1 MAKQF
6 SVSEFANTIRS
17 KYNAYGDVSDDV
29 LVDQYIKKFPVY
41 EQNLVR
47 DTDDIV
53 IDESVVAD
61 DELVLPAVE
70 PTPDQPEAMVE
81 EVQEKTPF
89 DYEAMVSGAERRA
102 ARAREL
108 NPPKQV
114 SDMSPEQRA
123 EFNRMY
129 EEQNTIGEP
138 DPESKRLYNTM
149 GGEGVTLDQIPK
161 NILAGGAR
169 SIVESSAGLVTSMAD
184 TGVVSSGVPI
194 PTGYGPVQGTNIF
207 QLADVEVNREDIKA
221 AGRKV
226 GDDLRILADKIPNKF
241 GVTPEMERS
250 NVGQVL
256 QGVGQIATQTV
267 TRGFDYPFNAYSQS
281 VRRAEETF
289 DKPYSEFTDEEYAEV
304 LPAHMLSAGA
314 GFVLNRIAIK
324 QLGATK
330 AAQFFNKKAKLD
342 GFTLGRMFKSFAA
355 EGLEEGTEAVM
366 FETLATIFYDQG
378 NEIFSAENVED
389 YILNFMIGGAVGTTY
404 TGGMELT
411 GGVFR
416 TLSPGKVEE
425 VNLNNIGQAKPEMIS
440 SLISKPRFKVKYEV
454 AGGEIRESVVYA
466 ETEAEALEVLSGG
479 LTDQGEILSTKPVE
493 FTPIVATKATEQE
506 NIKPGEEYVPVT
518 APETLDVEN
527 VDALGNTTRDRIDLY
542 GEEGLFELVNEVD
555 VIEGAEA
562 AAYVQAEGDN
572 YINYKQANE
581 FDVIEDI
588 TATDTDNTTV
598 NESIAQEKQAEL
610 RIAKLKKFRAGR
622 KFLKLEQ
629 RKADAENQLLD
640 LDSQLED
647 TIIAVEQGDLTS
659 SEASEI
665 RTSIRN
671 QKRQAERT
679 LQTVDAAIEEQSP
692 KVLKRIRDDA
702 NVSGGRSAIGRLIG
716 DQLEPVSEVLD
727 RIDPRIKGL
736 FRKFEL
742 NVGKRTLSYADRVSK
757 GSRAFKKLKK
767 FNNKDYRELGRLITL
782 DPDSQES
789 QANSEAQSEL
799 DAAREAER
807 KRLEQAEAQGID
819 PEQVPV
825 TPVGEPEI
833 VNGIPVINT
842 NDSSSNSTAEE
853 QHTLVDQ
860 FGNVINEGTRLPLP
874 RQEVNEESRAP
885 IPGIRG
891 AKLPKQLRF
900 GNVTVGRI
908 KVNYESDVDR
918 ALYIAGNKKS
928 KSWEKYRDWLVDTLG
943 VSKKDVDELAVDV
956 MQRTRS
962 AAKIARRDGMTSINM
977 DASARFVE
985 APQSDTYLNDLSE
998 NARNAF
1004 KFVRVAFPNVDIIVG
1019 GTLAETRAN
1028 IVQTLK
1034 GKIGLAEATSQA
1046 EQFTDMDNGAA
1057 IFKAGKPIALVI
1069 NDAQANS
1076 TTVAHEAWELILN
1089 EAFRGNTKRMKE
1101 LQQAIDK
1108 QLRQSG
1114 FGAMADRLQAFANQ
1128 YDGDVRYSEY
1138 LAEFGATLVEGG
1150 FDPNNLNQKQ
1160 KSLLSEIKKII
1171 NGFARVLAGKPMF
1184 LADATTDNVMAMF
1197 VNVAHKV
1204 SRGDPETVFEMGQ
1217 QELDLDDDIEVKKQ
1231 LDIRL
1236 TIAGE
1241 QDVPKAEVIPIKAGA
1256 NPEAVMKRVRQ
1267 LVNQYPNALS
1277 DRSQWV
1283 ALMSRIGG
1291 ARQVN
1296 PDGSVSIP
1304 RFPEGLGQLTTVE
1317 GVKEQLKKV
1326 TDQQRKLA
1334 TEGLKG
1340 GQEIRKMY
1348 ESGQMDETDTG
1359 YYFLWNILSIGISP
1373 YPQESA
1379 FLQAIESDVG
1389 SWIEG
1394 ASKGEFNLEDYLA
1407 WVDTALP
1414 KGLPGS
1420 GAKSN
1425 LRAFGKNFLTKA
1437 ALRIEGGEFNGMTR
1451 LEGLHKI
1458 LSDKDTP
1465 TLELRNK
1472 WQTFATNMSF
1482 NNKIFDFILL
1492 TTGRQDL
1499 YVIDRVRTD
1508 DFWDKTSVVD
1518 ELQPVDDKGRILT
1531 PDKTTLYDGAPF
1543 KYGKSSGAGYS
1554 RILSDISGLI
1564 INEVATRQTRANIQ
1578 QAYSELGV
1586 TDTPDVGR
1594 FHWETWVAQSAQEVT
1609 HGSIDAVLQMK
1620 DAGAILDAGV
1630 RNGKYG
1636 DWSFNFTYIK
1646 KKGEAFKFEFT
1657 DNDSNVYVFDN
1668 VDEIQQEITN
1678 QNTKKNYDPEN
1689 RFILKDK
1696 NGNIIKRKTSK
1707 SENLSNAWYDE
1718 SGIDTQAY
1726 FEFLQSKA
1734 TEVRPA
1740 PDVTEDQGIVIKR
1753 QRSTPKPIEGVTYID
1768 ESPNRILN
1776 ISEDDKQ
1783 EYRNIDPATGLPRT
1797 KRHRSYILKP
1807 DAMQL
1812 QELQKDLAKDPDN
1825 KELRQRVEAKRQSY
1839 REKAGLVPGSPYVE
1853 MPITIY
1859 NEVPTPATSK
1869 EIAYTVSTNTAH
1881 NHMPII
1887 GVNTQIEDG
1896 VPVALRY
1903 DVNAYENYE
1912 TWAVA
1917 VHDGSEASGSII
1929 GYGGFARIKNVQF
1942 FSIPTAAMN
1951 IAAGKP
1957 KAPIAR
1963 MFGNFVN
1970 DTSENIVNEAKQFM
1984 KEEGWTQIGMNP
1996 ERASYFYNKG
2006 TGKPVISADEVVQVG
2021 SLVLA
2026 KNVVEVNVD
2035 NPRVYQKFNSDK
2047 VTVRFQKNNPNVID
2061 PKKRAELIGRRDE
2074 LLRKHDLYD
2083 WFHSDVRGV
2092 LNELFDEQ
2100 VRQGTEI
2107 EFIRDYFPRA
2117 IDDKSKLKKKLGLSD
2132 KQADAIISRVNAN
2145 RRDKGLPPLDAN
2157 SEAIAIEN
2165 FVRRN
2170 FNALP
2175 AGAKVP
2181 GNIKPR
2187 DVDLIS
2193 DEMFDSYVDPVE
2205 ALNRYILDAV
2215 TAIETKRLIGGMK
2228 PMEGETQVPSGALG
2242 KRMNELRR
2250 AGQLSDGDF
2259 QQITGMVR
2267 DIFSSKKPE
2276 GKLSKTLRMGSYNT
2290 LLTNLGSTLVQLKD
2304 IALTL
2309 YRYGFVDTARGFV
2322 TNKVALED
2330 LGKAGKKIT
2339 QELETMD
2346 EGKLGKL
2353 FRAQTLITGFSAM
2366 DKKMKT
2372 ASINAAYLSMQ
2383 RAARSDKNS
2392 PAYKNLVSH
2401 LKFLQGDQ
2409 YIFTISGLKAGT
2421 KNDYVIEAIY
2431 NELADVQPIGRF
2443 EMPLTYNRNP
2453 GSRIWYNLRSFQ
2465 IRHFA
2470 YIRKQTLNKVIPELT
2485 TGKKGNYLERLEGL
2499 RNLIQIMGYMV
2510 LTGVPV
2516 DAIVAWLRGKP
2527 LVIEDIVLENMLLA
2541 TGVLNKYTLQSL
2553 EREGPTKSFL
2563 GYVTPAPMSIFE
2575 TAERVAKADS
2585 LAPLAKFSL
2594 PGDDLWYWRYSD
2606 AGRDA
2611 VREQRQALAK
2621 EGKYGINFPGPV
2633 PMIDPPKP
2641 LIDPKLLGY

>member
-1 MAKQF
+1 MAKQY
-6 SVSEFANTIRS
+6 SVSEFANIIRS
-17 KYNAYGDVSDDV
+17 KHNAYGDVADDV
-29 LVDQYIKKFPVY
+29 LVDQYLKKFPVY

-47 DTDDIV
+47 DTDDVV
-53 IDESVVAD
+53 IDESVVTD
-61 DELVLPAVE
+61 DDLVIQAAE

-81 EVQEKTPF
+81 EIPI
-89 DYEAMVSGAERRA
+89 VSASEYMASGEERRA
-102 ARAREL
+102 ARARDL
-108 NPPKQV
+108 SRPKRV
-114 SDMSPEQRA
+114 EDMSPEERA

-129 EEQNTIGEP
+129 EEQYTIGEP
-138 DPESKRLYNTM
+138 DPESKRLYNTL
-149 GGEGVTLDQIPK
+149 GGEGFTVDQIPK

-169 SIVESSAGLVTSMAD
+169 SVVESSAGLVTAMGD
-184 TGVVSSGVPI
+184 LGVVSPGPYV
-194 PTGYGPVQGTNIF
+194 PTGYNPIQDTQIDIK
-207 QLADVEVNREDIKA
+207 ADREELKA
-221 AGRKV
+221 AGRKM

-256 QGVGQIATQTV
+256 QGVGQISTQMV
-267 TRGFDYPFNAYSQS
+267 TRGLDYPFNAYSQS

-289 DKPYSEFTDEEYAEV
+289 DKPYSEFTDEEYAQV

-314 GFVLNRIAIK
+314 GFFLNRVAIR

-330 AAQFFNKKAKLD
+330 AAQFFNNKIKLD
-342 GFTLGRMFKSFAA
+342 GSTLGRMFKSFAV
-355 EGLEEGTEAVM
+355 EGAEEGTEAVA

-378 NEIFSAENVED
+378 NQIFSAENVED
-389 YILNFMIGGAVGTTY
+389 YIMNVLIGGAVGTTY
-404 TGGMELT
+404 TGGLELT
-411 GGVFR
+411 GSVFR

-425 VNLNNIGQAKPEMIS
+425 VNINNIGQASPELIT
-440 SLISKPRFKVKYEV
+440 SLISKPRFRVTYEV
-454 AGGEIRESVVYA
+454 AGGETREGVVYA
-466 ETEAEALEVLSGG
+466 ETEAEALEVLSKG
-479 LTDQGEILSTKPVE
+479 LEQQGEILTTKPVE
-493 FTPIVATKATEQE
+493 FQPIVATKATEQQD
-506 NIKPGEEYVPVT
+506 IKPGEEYVPVN
-518 APETLDVEN
+518 PPDNLDVE
-527 VDALGNTTRDRIDLY
+527 DIEALGNTVRDRIDLY
-542 GEEGLFELVNEVD
+542 GEEGLFELVNEVEA
-555 VIEGAEA
+555 IEGAEA

-572 YINYKQANE
+572 YINYKRANE
-581 FDVIEDI
+581 FDVIENI

-598 NESIAQEKQAEL
+598 NESIAQKKQAEL

-622 KFLKLEQ
+622 KFLRLEQ
-629 RKADAENQLLD
+629 RKADEENKLIDLDNQLD
-640 LDSQLED
+640 NV
-647 TIIAVEQGDLTS
+647 ANRVEQGELDIDQAREARAEIRQKKRET
-659 SEASEI
+659 EASLATI
-665 RTSIRN
+665 NT
-671 QKRQAERT
+671 
-679 LQTVDAAIEEQSP
+679 AIQEQSP
-692 KVLKRIRDDA
+692 RVLKRIRDDA
-702 NVSGGRSAIGRLIG
+702 KISGGRSLIGRMIG

-727 RIDPRIKGL
+727 RIDPRVKGL

-742 NVGKRTLSYADRVSK
+742 NVGKRTLHLADRVAK
-757 GSRAFKKLKK
+757 GNIIFQRLKK
-767 FNNKDYRELGRLITL
+767 SNNKDYRELSRLISL

-807 KRLEQAEAQGID
+807 QRLEQAEAQGID
-819 PEQVPV
+819 LEQVPV
-825 TPVGEPEI
+825 IPVGQVEV
-833 VNGIPVINT
+833 VNGIPIINT
-842 NDSSSNSTAEE
+842 NDSSPNSTAEE

-860 FGNVINEGTRLPLP
+860 FGNVTNEGTRLPLP

-885 IPGIRG
+885 LPGIKG

-985 APQSDTYLNDLSE
+985 APQSDTYLKDLSD

-1004 KFVRVAFPNVDIIVG
+1004 KFVRAVFPDVDIIVG

-1034 GKIGLAEATSQA
+1034 GKVGLAEATSLA
-1046 EQFTDMDNGAA
+1046 EQFTDMDNGSTF
-1057 IFKAGKPIALVI
+1057 FKNGKPIALVI

-1101 LQQAIDK
+1101 FQQSIDK

-1114 FGAMADRLQAFANQ
+1114 FGAMADRLQAFSNQ
-1128 YDGDVRYSEY
+1128 YDGDLRYSEY

-1150 FDPNNLNQKQ
+1150 FDPKNLNKKQ
-1160 KSLLSEIKKII
+1160 KGLLNEIKKII

-1184 LADATTDNVMAMF
+1184 LADATPENVMAMF

-1204 SRGDPETVFEMGQ
+1204 SRGDPENVFKLGQ
-1217 QELDLDDDIEVKKQ
+1217 QELDLGDDIEVRKQ
-1231 LDIRL
+1231 LDTRL
-1236 TIAGE
+1236 TMPGE
-1241 QDVPKAEVIPIKAGA
+1241 QDVPRSEIIRQDPDDPAGRAKAIKLAKA
-1256 NPEAVMKRVRQ
+1256 LMDR
-1267 LVNQYPNALS
+1267 YPNSLS
-1277 DRSQWV
+1277 DPKQWV
-1283 ALMSRIGG
+1283 AVMSRLAG
-1291 ARQVN
+1291 ARQKG
-1296 PDGSVSIP
+1296 PDGTILIP
-1304 RFPEGLGQLTTVE
+1304 RMPERLSELTSVE
-1317 GVKEQLKKV
+1317 GVLNQLKQV
-1326 TDQQRKLA
+1326 SPEQRRLA

-1340 GQEIRKMY
+1340 GKAIRKLY
-1348 ESGQMDETDTG
+1348 EDGKMDEADTG
-1359 YYFLWNILSIGISP
+1359 YYFLWNIMSIGMSP
-1373 YPQESA
+1373 YPHESG
-1379 FLQAIESDVG
+1379 FLQAIENGVG
-1389 SWIEG
+1389 EWI
-1394 ASKGEFNLEDYLA
+1394 AQAAKGEFDLDGYLA
-1407 WVDTALP
+1407 WAEETVP
-1414 KGLPGS
+1414 QGSPGS
-1420 GAKSN
+1420 QAKPN

-1437 ALRIEGGEFNGMTR
+1437 ALKVEEGEFEGMTR
-1451 LEGLHKI
+1451 LEGLHKL
-1458 LSDKDTP
+1458 LSDSETP
-1465 TLELRNK
+1465 SIELRKK
-1472 WQTFATNMSF
+1472 WQTFATKMQF

-1508 DFWDKTSVVD
+1508 DFWNKSAILD
-1518 ELQPVDDKGRILT
+1518 ELNIEDQRT
-1531 PDKTTLYDGAPF
+1531 SLYDGAAF
-1543 KYGKSSGAGYS
+1543 KTLSGKAQAGYS
-1554 RILSDISGLI
+1554 KVLSDISGMV
-1564 INEVATRQTRANIQ
+1564 INEMAVRQTRANVAE
-1578 QAYSELGV
+1578 AYRQLGIKDV
-1586 TDTPDVGR
+1586 PDVGR
-1594 FHWETWVAQSAQEVT
+1594 FHWESWVANSAQEVT
-1609 HGSIDAVLQMK
+1609 HGSIDAILQMK
-1620 DAGAILDAGV
+1620 EYKEILKSGV

-1636 DWSFNFTYIK
+1636 DWNFNFTFIK
-1646 KKGEAFKFEFT
+1646 RKGEPFKFEFT
-1657 DNDSNVYVFDN
+1657 DTDGNIYLFDN
-1668 VDEIQQEITN
+1668 LKEIQDEITR
-1678 QNTKKNYDPEN
+1678 QNNEKTYNPEY

-1696 NGNIIKRKTSK
+1696 NGNIIKRRTGKKKGEPKLTHGWFDY
-1707 SENLSNAWYDE
+1707 E
-1718 SGIDTQAY
+1718 GVDTQAY
-1726 FEFLQSKA
+1726 FEFLRSKA
-1734 TEVRPA
+1734 TEIRPA
-1740 PDVTEDQGIVIKR
+1740 PDVTEDQGIVVRR
-1753 QRSTPKPIEGVTYID
+1753 QRSTPKPIEGVTYTD

-1776 ISEDDKQ
+1776 ISEDDKRQ
-1783 EYRNIDPATGLPRT
+1783 YRNINPTTGLPRT

-1812 QELQKDLAKDPDN
+1812 QELERDLVKDPDN
-1825 KELRQRVEAKRQSY
+1825 KELRKRVEAKRQNY

-1859 NEVPTPATSK
+1859 DEVPTPATSK
-1869 EIAYTVSTNTAH
+1869 EIAYTVTTNTAH

-1912 TWAVA
+1912 TWVVA
-1917 VHDGSEASGSII
+1917 VHDGTEQSGGVI

-1942 FSIPTAAMN
+1942 FSVPTAAMN

-1970 DTSENIVNEAKQFM
+1970 DNAENITKEAKQFM
-1984 KEEGWTQIGMNP
+1984 REDGWTQIGMNP
-1996 ERASYFYNKG
+1996 ERASYFYKKG

-2026 KNVVEVNVD
+2026 KNAVEVNVD
-2035 NPRVYQKFNSDK
+2035 NPRVYQQFNSNK
-2047 VTVRFQKNNPNVID
+2047 VTVRFQKNKVNVID
-2061 PKKRAELIGRRDE
+2061 PKKRAELIARRDE

-2083 WFHSDVRGV
+2083 WFHKDVRGV

-2117 IDDKSKLKKKLGLSD
+2117 IDNKSKLKKKLGLSD

-2145 RRDKGLPPLDAN
+2145 RRDRGLPPLDAN

-2181 GNIKPR
+2181 GNIKAR

-2193 DEMFDSYVDPVE
+2193 DDMLDSYVDPIV

-2242 KRMNELRR
+2242 KRLNELRR
-2250 AGQLSDGDF
+2250 AGQLSDEDF

-2267 DIFSSKKPE
+2267 DLFSSKGPE
-2276 GKLSKTLRMGSYNT
+2276 NKLLQSLRLGSYNT
-2290 LLTNLGSTLVQLKD
+2290 LLTNFGSTLVQLKD
-2304 IALTL
+2304 VALSL

-2322 TNKVALED
+2322 TNKVALEE

-2346 EGKLGKL
+2346 EGKLSKL
-2353 FRAQTLITGFSAM
+2353 FRAQTFITGFAKM

-2392 PAYKNLVSH
+2392 RAYKNLVSR
-2401 LKFLQGDQ
+2401 LKFIQGDQ
-2409 YIFTISGLKAGT
+2409 YIFTISGLKSGT
-2421 KNDYVIEAIY
+2421 KNDYVTEAIY

-2453 GSRIWYNLRSFQ
+2453 GLRIWYNLRSFQ

-2470 YIRKQTLNKVIPELT
+2470 YIRKETLNKLIPELT

-2516 DAIVAWLRGKP
+2516 DSIVAWLRGKP
-2527 LVIEDIVLENMLLA
+2527 LVIQDLVLENMLLA
-2541 TGVLNKYTLQSL
+2541 TGVLNKYTLHSL
-2553 EREGPTKSFL
+2553 ERQGPTKSFL
-2563 GYVTPAPMSIFE
+2563 GYITPAPMSIFE
-2575 TAERVAKADS
+2575 TAERVLKANS
-2585 LAPLAKFSL
+2585 LAPLVKFL
-2594 PGDDLWYWRYSD
+2594 LLGDDLWYWRYSD
-2606 AGRDA
+2606 AGLDE
-2611 VREQRQALAK
+2611 VREQRQRLAK

-2641 LIDPKLLGY
+2641 LIDPKILGY

>member
-1 MAKQF
+1 
-6 SVSEFANTIRS
+6 
-17 KYNAYGDVSDDV
+17 
-29 LVDQYIKKFPVY
+29 
-41 EQNLVR
+41 
-47 DTDDIV
+47 
-53 IDESVVAD
+53 
-61 DELVLPAVE
+61 
-70 PTPDQPEAMVE
+70 
-81 EVQEKTPF
+81 
-89 DYEAMVSGAERRA
+89 
-102 ARAREL
+102 
-108 NPPKQV
+108 
-114 SDMSPEQRA
+114 
-123 EFNRMY
+123 
-129 EEQNTIGEP
+129 
-138 DPESKRLYNTM
+138 
-149 GGEGVTLDQIPK
+149 
-161 NILAGGAR
+161 
-169 SIVESSAGLVTSMAD
+169 
-184 TGVVSSGVPI
+184 
-194 PTGYGPVQGTNIF
+194 
-207 QLADVEVNREDIKA
+207 
-221 AGRKV
+221 
-226 GDDLRILADKIPNKF
+226 
-241 GVTPEMERS
+241 
-250 NVGQVL
+250 
-256 QGVGQIATQTV
+256 
-267 TRGFDYPFNAYSQS
+267 
-281 VRRAEETF
+281 
-289 DKPYSEFTDEEYAEV
+289 
-304 LPAHMLSAGA
+304 
-314 GFVLNRIAIK
+314 
-324 QLGATK
+324 
-330 AAQFFNKKAKLD
+330 
-342 GFTLGRMFKSFAA
+342 
-355 EGLEEGTEAVM
+355 
-366 FETLATIFYDQG
+366 
-378 NEIFSAENVED
+378 
-389 YILNFMIGGAVGTTY
+389 
-404 TGGMELT
+404 
-411 GGVFR
+411 
-416 TLSPGKVEE
+416 
-425 VNLNNIGQAKPEMIS
+425 
-440 SLISKPRFKVKYEV
+440 
-454 AGGEIRESVVYA
+454 
-466 ETEAEALEVLSGG
+466 
-479 LTDQGEILSTKPVE
+479 
-493 FTPIVATKATEQE
+493 
-506 NIKPGEEYVPVT
+506 
-518 APETLDVEN
+518 
-527 VDALGNTTRDRIDLY
+527 
-542 GEEGLFELVNEVD
+542 
-555 VIEGAEA
+555 
-562 AAYVQAEGDN
+562 
-572 YINYKQANE
+572 
-581 FDVIEDI
+581 
-588 TATDTDNTTV
+588 
-598 NESIAQEKQAEL
+598 
-610 RIAKLKKFRAGR
+610 
-622 KFLKLEQ
+622 
-629 RKADAENQLLD
+629 
-640 LDSQLED
+640 
-647 TIIAVEQGDLTS
+647 
-659 SEASEI
+659 
-665 RTSIRN
+665 
-671 QKRQAERT
+671 
-679 LQTVDAAIEEQSP
+679 
-692 KVLKRIRDDA
+692 
-702 NVSGGRSAIGRLIG
+702 
-716 DQLEPVSEVLD
+716 
-727 RIDPRIKGL
+727 
-736 FRKFEL
+736 
-742 NVGKRTLSYADRVSK
+742 
-757 GSRAFKKLKK
+757 
-767 FNNKDYRELGRLITL
+767 
-782 DPDSQES
+782 
-789 QANSEAQSEL
+789 
-799 DAAREAER
+799 
-807 KRLEQAEAQGID
+807 
-819 PEQVPV
+819 
-825 TPVGEPEI
+825 
-833 VNGIPVINT
+833 
-842 NDSSSNSTAEE
+842 
-853 QHTLVDQ
+853 
-860 FGNVINEGTRLPLP
+860 
-874 RQEVNEESRAP
+874 
-885 IPGIRG
+885 
-891 AKLPKQLRF
+891 
-900 GNVTVGRI
+900 
-908 KVNYESDVDR
+908 
-918 ALYIAGNKKS
+918 
-928 KSWEKYRDWLVDTLG
+928 
-943 VSKKDVDELAVDV
+943 
-956 MQRTRS
+956 
-962 AAKIARRDGMTSINM
+962 
-977 DASARFVE
+977 
-985 APQSDTYLNDLSE
+985 
-998 NARNAF
+998 
-1004 KFVRVAFPNVDIIVG
+1004 
-1019 GTLAETRAN
+1019 
-1028 IVQTLK
+1028 
-1034 GKIGLAEATSQA
+1034 
-1046 EQFTDMDNGAA
+1046 MDNGAA

-1089 EAFRGNTKRMKE
+1089 EAFRGDTKRMKE

-1114 FGAMADRLQAFANQ
+1114 FGAMADQLQAFANQ

-1171 NGFARVLAGKPMF
+1171 NGFARVLVGKPMF

-1204 SRGDPETVFEMGQ
+1204 SRGEPEAVFEMTQ
-1217 QELDLDDDIEVKKQ
+1217 QELDIDDDIDVRKQ
-1231 LDIRL
+1231 IDKRL
-1236 TIAGE
+1236 TMPGE
-1241 QDVPKAEVIPIKAGA
+1241 RDIPASEILKSKAGKSG
-1256 NPEAVMKRVRQ
+1256 EAVMIKARA
-1267 LVNQYPNALS
+1267 LINKYPNALS
-1277 DRSQWV
+1277 DRQQWV
-1283 ALMSRIGG
+1283 QLMSRMTGT
-1291 ARQVN
+1291 RNVN
-1296 PDGSVSIP
+1296 KETGEVTIP
-1304 RFPEGLGQLTTVE
+1304 RFPEGLSRLTTLE
-1317 GVKEQLKKV
+1317 GVLDQLSIVSPEQ
-1326 TDQQRKLA
+1326 RRLA
-1334 TEGLKG
+1334 TEGLDG
-1340 GQEIRKMY
+1340 GKEIRRMFENGEMTQG
-1348 ESGQMDETDTG
+1348 ESAE
-1359 YYFLWNILSIGISP
+1359 YFLWNILSIGISP

-1379 FLQAIESDVG
+1379 FMVAMTNGIQK
-1389 SWIEG
+1389 WIKMAANGKFLSGNMIKIMVPKKDKNNRVVKDKKGKPVLVEG
-1394 ASKGEFNLEDYLA
+1394 EIDSGIEDYLN
-1407 WVDTALP
+1407 WVAEVLP
-1414 KGLPGS
+1414 EGLPGS

-1425 LRAFGKNFLTKA
+1425 LRSFGKNFLSKA
-1437 ALRIEGGEFNGMTR
+1437 GLKIEGGEFDGMTR
-1451 LEGLHKI
+1451 LEALHTM

-1465 TLELRNK
+1465 TLELRKK
-1472 WQTFATNMSF
+1472 WQSVASGMSF

-1499 YVIDRVRTD
+1499 YVVDRVRTEQ
-1508 DFWDKTSVVD
+1508 FWDAETLREELNLKENTS
-1518 ELQPVDDKGRILT
+1518 I
-1531 PDKTTLYDGAPF
+1531 YDGAEL
-1543 KYGKSSGAGYS
+1543 KGGGYS
-1554 RILSDISGLI
+1554 KILDNISGMV
-1564 INEVATRQTRANIQ
+1564 INEIAVRQTRSNVQ
-1578 QAYSELGV
+1578 EAYRQLGV
-1586 TDTPDVGR
+1586 TNSPDVGR
-1594 FHWETWVAQSAQEVT
+1594 FHWETWVANSGQEVS
-1609 HGSIDAVLQMK
+1609 HGSIDAIIQIKKYGEVQR
-1620 DAGAILDAGV
+1620 AAV
-1630 RNGKYG
+1630 REGKYG
-1636 DWSFNFTYIK
+1636 KWDFNFQYIK
-1646 KKGEAFKFEFT
+1646 EKGKPDRFEFV
-1657 DNDSNVYVFDN
+1657 DNDSNTYVFKFDTRLEIR
-1668 VDEIQQEITN
+1668 DEIGK
-1678 QNTKKNYDPEN
+1678 QNKTKTYNPEH

-1696 NGNIIKRKTSK
+1696 NGDIIKRKTDK
-1707 SENLSNAWYDE
+1707 TKNFTLTKGWYDYE
-1718 SGIDTQAY
+1718 GVDTQAY
-1726 FEFLQSKA
+1726 FSYLQSKA
-1734 TEVRPA
+1734 DEIIPSS
-1740 PDVTEDQGIVIKR
+1740 DVIDNQGIVVKR
-1753 QRSTPKPIEGVTYID
+1753 QRGTPKPIEGVTYID

-1783 EYRNIDPATGLPRT
+1783 EYRNIDPTTGLPRT

-1812 QELQKDLAKDPDN
+1812 KELQKDLAKDPDN

-1859 NEVPTPATSK
+1859 DEVPTPATSK
-1869 EIAYTVSTNTAH
+1869 EIAYTVTTNTAH

-1887 GVNTQIEDG
+1887 GVNTQVEDG

-1912 TWAVA
+1912 TWVVA
-1917 VHDGSEASGSII
+1917 VHDGTEASGGII

-1970 DTSENIVNEAKQFM
+1970 DTAENITKEAQQFM
-1984 KEEGWTQIGMNP
+1984 GSGEWTQIGMNP

-2047 VTVRFQKNNPNVID
+2047 VTVRFQKKNPNVID

-2083 WFHSDVRGV
+2083 WFHKDVRGV
-2092 LNELFDEQ
+2092 LNELYDEQ

-2250 AGQLSDGDF
+2250 AGQLSDSDF

-2276 GKLSKTLRMGSYNT
+2276 SKVSKTLRMGSYNT

-2485 TGKKGNYLERLEGL
+2485 TGKKGNYLERVEGL

-2541 TGVLNKYTLQSL
+2541 TGVINKYTLQSL

-2575 TAERVAKADS
+2575 TAERVIKADS
-2585 LAPLAKFSL
+2585 LAPLAKFAL
-2594 PGDDLWYWRYSD
+2594 PGDDLWYWKYSD
-2606 AGRDA
+2606 AGLDA

-2621 EGKYGINFPGPV
+2621 EGKYGINFPGIVSPMDPV
-2633 PMIDPPKP
+2633 PQQIDITP
-2641 LIDPKLLGY
+2641 LFDPRLLNR

>member
-1 MAKQF
+1 MAKQY
-6 SVSEFANTIRS
+6 SVSEFANNIRS
-17 KYNAYGDVSDDV
+17 KYDAYGDVADDV
-29 LVDQYIKKFPVY
+29 LVDQYVKKFPVY
-41 EQNLVR
+41 EQNIVR
-47 DTDDIV
+47 DTDDVI
-53 IDESVVAD
+53 IDESVVSD

-81 EVQEKTPF
+81 ETPIASAAE
-89 DYEAMVSGAERRA
+89 YMVTGGDRLSGMGQKG
-102 ARAREL
+102 
-108 NPPKQV
+108 PIQV

-138 DPESKRLYNTM
+138 DPDTRRVYNTL
-149 GGEGVTLDQIPK
+149 GDEGITLDQIPK
-161 NILAGGAR
+161 NIIAGGVR
-169 SIVESSAGLVTSMAD
+169 SLTESAAGLVTSMAD
-184 TGVVSSGVPI
+184 MGLTSPMMNPSGGLSPLSQPI
-194 PTGYGPVQGTNIF
+194 AESERAEIRAGG
-207 QLADVEVNREDIKA
+207 REI
-221 AGRKV
+221 
-226 GDDLRILADKIPNKF
+226 GDNLRILADKIPNKL

-256 QGVGQIATQTV
+256 QGVGQIATQTA
-267 TRGFDYPFNAYSQS
+267 TRGLDYPFNAYSQS

-289 DKPYSEFTDEEYAEV
+289 DKPYAEFTDEEYAQV
-304 LPAHMLSAGA
+304 LPAHVLSAGA
-314 GFVLNRIAIK
+314 GFVLNRVAIK

-330 AAQFFNKKAKLD
+330 AAQFFNKKTKLD
-342 GFTLGRMFKSFAA
+342 GNTLGRMFKSFAV
-355 EGLEEGTEAVM
+355 EGAEEGTEAVI
-366 FETLATIFYDQG
+366 FETLATVFYDQG

-389 YILNFMIGGAVGTTY
+389 YILNVMIGGSVGTTY
-404 TGGMELT
+404 TGGMEFT
-411 GGVFR
+411 GSVFR

-425 VNLNNIGQAKPEMIS
+425 VNINNIGQASPELIS
-440 SLISKPRFKVKYEV
+440 SLLSKPRFKVVYEV
-454 AGGEIRESVVYA
+454 AGGETRESVVYA

-479 LTDQGEILSTKPVE
+479 LAQQGEILTTKPVE
-493 FTPIVATKATEQE
+493 YTPIVATKATAKED
-506 NIKPGEEYVPVT
+506 IKPGDEYVPVT

-527 VDALGNTTRDRIDLY
+527 VEALANTARDRIDLY
-542 GEEGLFELVNEVD
+542 GEEGLFEFVKEVD
-555 VIEGAEA
+555 VIEGPEA
-562 AAYVQAEGDN
+562 AAYAQAEGDN

-581 FDVIEDI
+581 FDVIENI
-588 TATDTDNTTV
+588 TATDTDNSTV

-629 RKADAENQLLD
+629 RKADAENKLLD

-647 TIIAVEQGDLTS
+647 TIIAVEEGNLTS
-659 SEASEI
+659 SEASQV
-665 RTSIRN
+665 RTSIRQ
-671 QKRQAERT
+671 QKRQAEKT
-679 LQTVDAAIEEQSP
+679 LQTVDAAIDEQSP
-692 KVLKRIRDDA
+692 KVIKRLRDDVR
-702 NVSGGRSAIGRLIG
+702 VSGGRSAIGRLIG

-742 NVGKRTLSYADRVSK
+742 NVGKRTLSFADRVAK
-757 GSRAFKKLKK
+757 GSRILTKLKK
-767 FNNKDYRELGRLITL
+767 SNNLDFRELARLITL

-789 QANSEAQSEL
+789 QANSELQSEI

-807 KRLEQAEAQGID
+807 QRLEQAEAEGID
-819 PEQVPV
+819 PSQVPV
-825 TPVGEPEI
+825 IPVGEVEM
-833 VNGIPVINT
+833 VNGIPIINS
-842 NDSSSNSTAEE
+842 NDSSPNSTAEE

-874 RQEVNEESRAP
+874 RQEIPEESRAP
-885 IPGIRG
+885 ISGIRG
-891 AKLPKQLRF
+891 AKLPKNLSKA
-900 GNVTVGRI
+900 NVTYRSRV

-918 ALYIAGNKKS
+918 ALYIVRPDGTAPS
-928 KSWEKYRDWLVDTLG
+928 KQQFMDWLTNTLG
-943 VSKKDVDELAVDV
+943 VSKKDVMEMSREVV
-956 MQRTRS
+956 EKTR
-962 AAKIARRDGMTSINM
+962 AAGKIAFRDGMNSINM
-977 DASARFVE
+977 DASTRLVE

-1004 KFVRVAFPNVDIIVG
+1004 KFVRVAFPDVEIIVG

-1057 IFKAGKPIALVI
+1057 IFKGGKPIALVI

-1089 EAFRGNTKRMKE
+1089 EAFRGNTKRMRE
-1101 LQQAIDK
+1101 LQQAVDK

-1114 FGAMADRLQAFANQ
+1114 FGAMADNLAAFANQ

-1160 KSLLSEIKKII
+1160 KSLLNEIKKII
-1171 NGFARVLAGKPMF
+1171 NGLSRVLVGKPMF
-1184 LADATTDNVMAMF
+1184 LADATADNVMAMF
-1197 VNVAHKV
+1197 VNVAHQV
-1204 SRGDPETVFEMGQ
+1204 SRGDPETTFNMAQ
-1217 QELDLDDDIEVKKQ
+1217 QELDLDGDIETKKQ
-1231 LDIRL
+1231 LDTRL
-1236 TIAGE
+1236 TIPGE

-1256 NPEAVMKRVRQ
+1256 SPEAVMKRVRH

-1348 ESGQMDETDTG
+1348 ESGKMDETDTG

-1379 FLQAIESDVG
+1379 FLQALDNDIG

-1394 ASKGEFNLEDYLA
+1394 ASKGEFNLDDYLA

-1451 LEGLHKI
+1451 LEGLHQI

-1508 DFWDKTSVVD
+1508 DFWDKTSIVD

-1578 QAYSELGV
+1578 QAYKELGV
-1586 TDTPDVGR
+1586 TNTPDVGR

-1620 DAGAILDAGV
+1620 DAGNILDAGV

-1646 KKGEAFKFEFT
+1646 KKGEPFSFEFT
-1657 DNDSNVYVFDN
+1657 DNDGNVYVFDN
-1668 VDEIQQEITN
+1668 IDTIQQEITN
-1678 QNTKKNYDPEN
+1678 QNTKKTYDPEN

-1726 FEFLQSKA
+1726 FEYLQSKA
-1734 TEVRPA
+1734 TEVRPS
-1740 PDVTEDQGIVIKR
+1740 PDVVEDQGIVIKR
-1753 QRSTPKPIEGVTYID
+1753 QRSTPKPIEGVTYVD
-1768 ESPNRILN
+1768 ESANRILN

-1797 KRHRSYILKP
+1797 KRHRSYTLKP

-1812 QELQKDLAKDPDN
+1812 QELQRDLAKDPNN
-1825 KELRQRVEAKRQSY
+1825 KELRQRVDAKRQSY
-1839 REKAGLVPGSPYVE
+1839 REKAGLVPGSPFVE
-1853 MPITIY
+1853 MPITLY
-1859 NEVPTPATSK
+1859 NDVPVPATSK
-1869 EIAYTVSTNTAH
+1869 EVAYTVSNKTAH
-1881 NHMPII
+1881 NNIPIV

-1903 DVNAYENYE
+1903 DVNAYENFK
-1912 TWAVA
+1912 TWV
-1917 VHDGSEASGSII
+1917 VSMHDGTEQSGGVI
-1929 GYGGFARIKNVQF
+1929 GYGGFARINNVQF
-1942 FSIPTAAMN
+1942 FSVPTAAMN
-1951 IAAGKP
+1951 IAAGKA

-1963 MFGNFVN
+1963 MFGSFVN
-1970 DTSENIVNEAKQFM
+1970 DTADNIVKEAKQFM
-1984 KEEGWTQIGMNP
+1984 KEDGWTQIGMNP

-2006 TGKPVISADEVVQVG
+2006 TGKPIISADQVVQVG

-2026 KNVVEVNVD
+2026 KNAVEVNVD

-2047 VTVRFQKNNPNVID
+2047 ITVRFQKNNPNVIN

-2100 VRQGTEI
+2100 VRQGTDV

-2117 IDDKSKLKKKLGLSD
+2117 IDDKAKLKKKLGLSD

-2145 RRDKGLPPLDAN
+2145 RKDRGLNPLDAN
-2157 SEAIAIEN
+2157 QEAIAIEN

-2181 GNIKPR
+2181 GNIKSR

-2193 DEMFDSYVDPVE
+2193 DEMLDSYVDPVE

-2276 GKLSKTLRMGSYNT
+2276 GKISKTLRMGSYNT

-2346 EGKLGKL
+2346 EGYLGKL
-2353 FRAQTLITGFSAM
+2353 FRAQTFITGFSAM

-2470 YIRKQTLNKVIPELT
+2470 YIRKETLNKVIPELT

-2499 RNLIQIMGYMV
+2499 RNLMQIMGYMV

-2516 DAIVAWLRGKP
+2516 DAVVAWLRGKP

-2541 TGVLNKYTLQSL
+2541 TGVINKYTLQSL

-2575 TAERVAKADS
+2575 TAERVMRADS
-2585 LAPLAKFSL
+2585 LAPLAKFAL

-2606 AGRDA
+2606 AGRDS
-2611 VREQRQALAK
+2611 VREERQRLAK

-2641 LIDPKLLGY
+2641 LIDPKLLGF